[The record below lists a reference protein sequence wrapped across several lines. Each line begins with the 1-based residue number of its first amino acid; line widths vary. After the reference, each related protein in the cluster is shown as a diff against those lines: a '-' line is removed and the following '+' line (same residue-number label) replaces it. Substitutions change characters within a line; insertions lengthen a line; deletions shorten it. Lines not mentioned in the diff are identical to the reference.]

1 MKKTDSVGASQNQID
16 LSDFREAFS
25 VTPEQVAEEILECPH
40 EAVGDNVVVM
50 RYQPNTLKT
59 KLILAE
65 DDQASYKN
73 VPMGWIVSAGSNA
86 KSLLGVKEGD
96 LIKFAGISQEDYTNS
111 KVYLLMHR
119 VNVLGKIRLDK
130 VKSWK

>member
-1 MKKTDSVGASQNQID
+1 MSKDSVGASQNQID

-40 EAVGDNVVVM
+40 EAVGDNLAVM

-73 VPMGWIVSAGSNA
+73 VPMGWVVSAGSNA
-86 KSLLGVKEGD
+86 KSLLGIKEGD
-96 LIKFAGISQEDYTNS
+96 LVKFSGTVQEDYTNG

-119 VNVLGKIRLDK
+119 INVQTKLRLDK